1 MEEGLAIRSWAE
13 EDRPRE
19 KLLLKGRHELS
30 NAELLAILIGSG
42 NRRHNAV
49 DLARF
54 ILADLENDLGR
65 LARLGPADL
74 ARHRGIGEAKAV
86 KIVAAL
92 ELARRRLNTRTEDKA
107 QIRCSQDLD
116 AQIRDVLSD
125 RDREEFWVLYL
136 NRANRLIH
144 RERISVG
151 GVSGTVVDVK
161 LIFKAALERLASSL
175 ALCHNHPSGNLK
187 PSEADIS
194 LTRKVIKAGRVMDI
208 AVLDHLIIT
217 DHGYF
222 SFADQGLLEG

>member
-1 MEEGLAIRSWAE
+1 MESGLPIRSWAE

-19 KLLLKGRHELS
+19 KLLLKGRHDLS

-42 NRRHNAV
+42 NRERNAL
-49 DLARF
+49 DLAKA
-54 ILADLENDLGR
+54 ILADLDHDLGR

-74 ARHRGIGEAKAV
+74 ARHAGIGQVKAV
-86 KIVAAL
+86 KIVAAM
-92 ELARRRLNTRTEDKA
+92 ELARRRHSSRQEVRP
-107 QIRCSQDLD
+107 QVRCSQDLD
-116 AQIRDVLSD
+116 SQIRDVLTD
-125 RDREEFWVLYL
+125 RDREEFWVLYM
-136 NRANRLIH
+136 NRANRILH

-161 LIFKAALERLASSL
+161 LIFKVALEQLASAL

-194 LTRKVIKAGRVMDI
+194 LTRKVSRAGKVMDV

-217 DHGYF
+217 DAGYF
-222 SFADQGLLEG
+222 SFADQGLMET

>member
-1 MEEGLAIRSWAE
+1 MEEGLAIRRWAE

-42 NRRHNAV
+42 DRERNAL
-49 DLARF
+49 DLAKV
-54 ILADLENDLGR
+54 ILADLEQDLGR

-92 ELARRRLNTRTEDKA
+92 ELARRRHSSRQELRP
-107 QIRCSQDLD
+107 QVRCSQDLD

-125 RDREEFWVLYL
+125 RDREEFWVLYM
-136 NRANRLIH
+136 NRANRMLH

-161 LIFKAALERLASSL
+161 LIFKVALEKLASAL

-187 PSEADIS
+187 PSEADVQ
-194 LTRKVIKAGRVMDI
+194 LTRKVVKAGKVMDI
-208 AVLDHLIIT
+208 AILDHLIIT
-217 DHGYF
+217 DGGYF
-222 SFADQGLLEG
+222 SFADQGLMEG